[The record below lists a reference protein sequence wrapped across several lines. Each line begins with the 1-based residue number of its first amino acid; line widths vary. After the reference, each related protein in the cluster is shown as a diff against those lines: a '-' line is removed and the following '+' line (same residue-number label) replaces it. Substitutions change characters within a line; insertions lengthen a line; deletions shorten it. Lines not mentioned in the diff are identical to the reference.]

1 VKHRIVTSL
10 LVVVVLLGSTIV
22 SNAQP
27 VNPHGLRV
35 TDVEAT
41 GGLQPISVTEHDGV
55 VYVVHAGSDSI
66 AGFALGRNGRLRPIE
81 NSTRSLS
88 GSGVGPAEIAFTPD
102 GRFLVVTEKNTNRI
116 LTFTVDSDGLAGA
129 AQVQNASGTTPF
141 GFAFGLHD
149 QLFVTEAFG
158 GALNASATSAC
169 EIDAD
174 GTLTTLSASVATG
187 QTAACWA
194 AVTPDGRFVYVT
206 NTGSSS
212 ITGYAIHGNGEIEL
226 LDQDGRTGVT
236 GGGST
241 PIDVAIAGGRYLYN
255 LNSGSHAIGQLPY
268 RGKRRVDAVAV
279 RDRSAGRGEWSGGAL
294 NRHSRRGWQHE
305 QTRIRGHR
313 RYRISG
319 HHRSIVVLAID
330 RRGR

>member
-1 VKHRIVTSL
+1 MPVWGIRRVDAYARRPLAARRERVTPSRSPVK
-10 LVVVVLLGSTIV
+10 
-22 SNAQP
+22 
-27 VNPHGLRV
+27 PHGLRL

-116 LTFTVDSDGLAGA
+116 LTFAVDSDGLAGA

-158 GALNASATSAC
+158 GALNGSAT
-169 EIDAD
+169 
-174 GTLTTLSASVATG
+174 
-187 QTAACWA
+187 A
-194 AVTPDGRFVYVT
+194 AVRLPAMPFME
-206 NTGSSS
+206 TGKSSSS
-212 ITGYAIHGNGEIEL
+212 I
-226 LDQDGRTGVT
+226 RT
-236 GGGST
+236 
-241 PIDVAIAGGRYLYN
+241 A
-255 LNSGSHAIGQLPY
+255 
-268 RGKRRVDAVAV
+268 
-279 RDRSAGRGEWSGGAL
+279 
-294 NRHSRRGWQHE
+294 
-305 QTRIRGHR
+305 
-313 RYRISG
+313 
-319 HHRSIVVLAID
+319 VLA
-330 RRGR
+330 

>member
-1 VKHRIVTSL
+1 MKHRIVTSL
-10 LVVVVLLGSTIV
+10 FVVVVLLGSTIV
-22 SNAQP
+22 SNAQTLTRDGRWLLG
-27 VNPHGLRV
+27 VNAGDNTLSVLQVKPHGLRV

-158 GALNASATSAC
+158 GALNGSATSAY

-206 NTGSSS
+206 NTGSGS

-236 GGGST
+236 GDGST

-255 LNSGSHAIGQLPY
+255 LNSGSHAIGSF
-268 RGKRRVDAVAV
+268 RIEAN
-279 RDRSAGRGEWSGGAL
+279 GAL
-294 NRHSRRGWQHE
+294 TPLPFATGLPAGANG
-305 QTRIRGHR
+305 
-313 RYRISG
+313 
-319 HHRSIVVLAID
+319 LAA
-330 RRGR
+330 R